1 MPSMIFNQRP
11 QLEAKHM
18 DPLVYAWLI
27 DDSLAEPGHFTDPAI
42 HISGKVPQQMGVVD
56 GERTPERFDHNGTLM
71 DFQYSAIHLA
81 FS

>member
-1 MPSMIFNQRP
+1 MAHRRFTG
-11 QLEAKHM
+11 
-18 DPLVYAWLI
+18 
-27 DDSLAEPGHFTDPAI
+27 LAGHFTDPAI

-56 GERTPERFDHNGTLM
+56 GERTPERFDHNGNLM